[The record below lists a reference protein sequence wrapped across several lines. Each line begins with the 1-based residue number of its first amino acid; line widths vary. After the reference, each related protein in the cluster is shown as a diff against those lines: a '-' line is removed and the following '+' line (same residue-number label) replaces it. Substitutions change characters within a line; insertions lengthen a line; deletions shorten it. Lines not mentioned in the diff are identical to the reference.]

1 MSRRYQLA
9 CFVTHD
15 LFDAFHDLA
24 KAQHTTVTGLLR
36 RLIITELEASS
47 LLPPL
52 ELQRHI
58 LFLAIGMDGLLAA
71 NADETLRPRIIE
83 IWRERLDRG
92 GFPREA

>member
-9 CFVTHD
+9 CFVSREVYD
-15 LFDAFHDLA
+15 SFHDLA
-24 KAQHTTVTGLLR
+24 QGQHVTITGLLR
-36 RLIITELEASS
+36 RLVMTELEASA

-58 LFLAIGMDGLLAA
+58 LFVAIALDGLLAA
-71 NADETLRPRIIE
+71 NEDETLRPRIIE
-83 IWRERLDRG
+83 IWRERLDRE

>member
-15 LFDAFHDLA
+15 LYDAFHELA
-24 KAQHTTVTGLLR
+24 KAQHINVSGLLR
-36 RLIITELEASS
+36 RLIMAELEAGSP
-47 LLPPL
+47 LPPL

-71 NADETLRPRIIE
+71 NEDETLRPRIIQ
-83 IWRERLDRG
+83 IWRERLERE

>member
-9 CFVTHD
+9 CFVTHE
-15 LFDAFHDLA
+15 LYDAFHDLA
-24 KAQHTTVTGLLR
+24 KVQHTTVTGLLR
-36 RLIITELEASS
+36 RLIMTELEASS

-52 ELQRHI
+52 ELERHI

-71 NADETLRPRIIE
+71 SEDETLRPRIIE
-83 IWRERLDRG
+83 IWRERLERE

>member
-9 CFVTHD
+9 CFVPHE
-15 LFDAFHDLA
+15 LYYAFHELA
-24 KAQHTTVTGLLR
+24 QAQHINVSGLLR
-36 RLIITELEASS
+36 RLIMTELEANS

-71 NADETLRPRIIE
+71 NEDETLRPRIIE
-83 IWRERLDRG
+83 IWRERLERE
-92 GFPREA
+92 GFSRET